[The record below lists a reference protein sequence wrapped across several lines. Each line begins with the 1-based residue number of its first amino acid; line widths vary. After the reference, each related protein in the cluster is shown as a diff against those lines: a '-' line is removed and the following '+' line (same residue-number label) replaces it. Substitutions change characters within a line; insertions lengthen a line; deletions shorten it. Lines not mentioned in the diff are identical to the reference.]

1 MPVSYVASAEVIKVK
16 RNGSVLLLL
25 LSITALTTNV
35 NAQGSQSPP
44 IPPEWQTHAERT
56 DYRETPDYEQTLAY
70 ARKLTAAS
78 ALIRLSDFGHS
89 GEGRPLALLVAATG
103 GDFTPTAARRA
114 GKVVVLVQ
122 ANIHAGETDGKDAG
136 LALLRDITV
145 LKTQP
150 RLLDRVVLLFVP
162 VFNVDG
168 HERRSPFNRI
178 NQNGPAQVGWRA
190 TTANL
195 NLNRDY
201 MKLDA
206 PETRAWM
213 RLWNEWAPDLF
224 IDCHVTDGADFQYNL
239 TYQYEQHENIPE
251 PLRGWMKAAFE
262 GRIVPAAESYGNLIA
277 TYMVFRDNRDPV
289 GRGVEGFIGTPRFAT
304 GYTPLRNRPGLLI
317 ETHMLKPYRPRVRG
331 TYDVLRAALE
341 DVNRDPAGWLRA
353 VRETDEAV
361 TKEGSSYD
369 QSRRVPIR
377 LAFTDKSAPL
387 KLRAVESKVEQSDV
401 SGAPRVIYGDKP
413 VELTVPFYN
422 EARAVQTVVVPL
434 AYVVPPQ
441 WQKVIEVL
449 ALHGLKLHRLAE
461 PLTTEVESYRFTE
474 VKWSQFPFE
483 GRVPVSQKNQ
493 PLRETRTY
501 PAGSVVVPM
510 AQANARVA
518 LYLLEPDSPDSF
530 VAWGFFNTI
539 FEQKEYGE
547 NYVLEKLAREML
559 AKDENLRKEFEQRV
573 ASDPKFAASP
583 RDRLRF
589 FYERSPYWDREMNVY
604 PVGRLTAPPRVKL
617 TDFKQ

>member
-1 MPVSYVASAEVIKVK
+1 VK
-16 RNGSVLLLL
+16 RPARVFLSLL
-25 LSITALTTNV
+25 IMTAL
-35 NAQGSQSPP
+35 NADANPQGSQSPP
-44 IPPEWQTHAERT
+44 VPPEWLTHAERT
-56 DYRETPDYEQTLAY
+56 DYRETPNYEDTLAY
-70 ARKLTAAS
+70 ARKLAAAS
-78 ALIRLSDFGHS
+78 PLIRLTDFGRS
-89 GEGRPLALLVAATG
+89 GEGRPMSLIVAATG
-103 GDFTPTAARRA
+103 DDFTPKAARQA

-136 LALLRDITV
+136 LALLRDIAV

-150 RLLDRVVLLFVP
+150 RLLDRVVVLFIP

-168 HERRSPFNRI
+168 HERRSPFNRV
-178 NQNGPAQVGWRA
+178 NQNGPAEVGWRA

-213 RLWNEWAPDLF
+213 RLWNEWSPDLF

-239 TYQYEQHENIPE
+239 TYQYEQHENVPE

-262 GRIVPAAESYGNLIA
+262 GRVMPAAETYGNLIA
-277 TYMVFRDNRDPV
+277 TYMVFRDNRDPA
-289 GRGVEGFIGTPRFAT
+289 GKGVEGFIGTPRFAT
-304 GYTPLRNRPGLLI
+304 GYAPLRNRPGLLI

-353 VRETDEAV
+353 VRETDEGV

-369 QSRRVPIR
+369 PSRKVPIR
-377 LAFTDKSAPL
+377 LAFTDKSVPL
-387 KLRAVESKVEQSDV
+387 KLKAVEFRVEQSDV
-401 SGAPRVIYGDKP
+401 SGAPRVVYGDRP

-422 EARAVQTVVVPL
+422 EARATQTVAVPL
-434 AYVVPPQ
+434 YYVVPPQ
-441 WQKVIEVL
+441 WRPVIEVL
-449 ALHGLKLHRLAE
+449 ALHGLKLQRLAE
-461 PLTTEVESYRFTE
+461 PLTAEVESYRFTE
-474 VKWSQFPFE
+474 VRWSPASFE
-483 GRVPVSQKNQ
+483 GRVLVSQKNQ

-510 AQANARVA
+510 AQPGARVA

-530 VAWGFFNTI
+530 VAWGFFNSI

-559 AKDENLRKEFEQRV
+559 AKDENLRKEFERRL

-583 RDRLRF
+583 RERLRF

-604 PVGRLTAPPRVKL
+604 PVGRVTAPMKAKL
-617 TDFKQ
+617 VDFRQ

>member
-1 MPVSYVASAEVIKVK
+1 VK
-16 RNGSVLLLL
+16 RPARFFLLLL
-25 LSITALTTNV
+25 TLTALNIDA
-35 NAQGSQSPP
+35 NPQAQGSQSPP
-44 IPPEWQTHAERT
+44 VPPDWLTHAERT
-56 DYRETPDYEQTLAY
+56 DYRETPNYEDTLAY
-70 ARKLTAAS
+70 ARKLAAAS
-78 ALIRLSDFGHS
+78 PLIRLSDFGRS
-89 GEGRPLALLVAATG
+89 GEGRPMALLVAATG
-103 GDFTPTAARRA
+103 GDFTPKAARQA
-114 GKVVVLVQ
+114 NKVVVLVQ

-136 LALLRDITV
+136 LALLRDIAV

-150 RLLDRVVLLFVP
+150 RLLDRVVLLFIP

-168 HERRSPFNRI
+168 HERRSPFNRV
-178 NQNGPAQVGWRA
+178 NQNGPAEVGWRA

-213 RLWNEWAPDLF
+213 RLWNEWSPDLF

-251 PLRGWMKAAFE
+251 PLRGFMKSAFE
-262 GRIVPAAESYGNLIA
+262 GRIMPAAEGYGNLIA
-277 TYMVFRDNRDPV
+277 TYMVFRDNRDPA
-289 GRGVEGFIGTPRFAT
+289 GKGVEGFIGTPRFAT

-317 ETHMLKPYRPRVRG
+317 ETHMLKAYRPRVRG

-361 TKEGSSYD
+361 RREGSSYD
-369 QSRRVPIR
+369 PARRVPIR
-377 LAFTDKSAPL
+377 LAFTDKSVPL
-387 KLRAVESKVEQSDV
+387 KLKAVESKVEQSDV
-401 SGAPRVIYGDKP
+401 SGGPRVVYGDKP
-413 VELTVPFYN
+413 VHLTVPFYN
-422 EARAVQTVVVPL
+422 EARATQTVTVPL
-434 AYVVPPQ
+434 YYVVPPQ
-441 WQKVIEVL
+441 WQEVVEVL
-449 ALHGLKLHRLAE
+449 ALHGLKLRRLAE

-474 VKWSQFPFE
+474 VKWSPSSFE
-483 GRVPVSQKNQ
+483 GRVLVSQKNQ
-493 PLRETRTY
+493 PLKETRTF

-510 AQANARVA
+510 AQAGARVA

-530 VAWGFFNTI
+530 VAWGFFNSI

-559 AKDENLRKEFEQRV
+559 AKDEKLRKEFEQRL
-573 ASDPKFAASP
+573 ATDQKFAASP
-583 RDRLRF
+583 RERLRF

-604 PVGRLTAPPRVKL
+604 PVGRVTAPLKAKL
-617 TDFKQ
+617 ADFKQ

>member
-1 MPVSYVASAEVIKVK
+1 MKPRGESLSRLVK
-16 RNGSVLLLL
+16 FSLTLLLL
-25 LSITALTTNV
+25 TALTDTAD
-35 NAQGSQSPP
+35 AQSTPTVPP
-44 IPPEWQTHAERT
+44 DWLTHAERT
-56 DYRETPDYEQTLAY
+56 DYRETPDFEATLAY
-70 ARKLTAAS
+70 CRKLDAAS
-78 ALIRLSDFGHS
+78 PLIRLTEFGRS

-103 GDFTPTAARRA
+103 DDFTPAAARQA

-136 LALLRDITV
+136 LALLRDIAV

-150 RLLDRVVLLFVP
+150 RLLDRVTLLFVP
-162 VFNVDG
+162 VYNADG
-168 HERRSPFNRI
+168 HERRSPYNRI
-178 NQNGPAQVGWRA
+178 NQNGPAEVGWRA

-213 RLWNEWAPDLF
+213 RLWNEWSPDLF

-251 PLRGWMKAAFE
+251 PLRGWMRSAFE
-262 GRIVPAAESYGNLIA
+262 GRIMPAVERAGNLVA

-331 TYDVLRAALE
+331 TYDILRATLE
-341 DVNRDPAGWLRA
+341 DVNRDAAGWLRA
-353 VRETDEAV
+353 VRETDERLV
-361 TKEGSSYD
+361 REGSTYD
-369 QSRRVPIR
+369 PARRVPLR
-377 LAFTDKSAPL
+377 MAFADKSVPL
-387 KLRAVESKVEQSDV
+387 KLKAVEFRVEQSDV
-401 SGAPRVIYGDKP
+401 SGAPRVVYGDKP
-413 VELTVPFYN
+413 VELTVPFFN
-422 EARAVQTVVVPL
+422 EARPTVTVAPPL

-441 WQKVIEVL
+441 WREVIDVL
-449 ALHGLKLHRLAE
+449 SAHGLKLQRLAE
-461 PLTTEVESYRFTE
+461 PLTAEVESYRFTE
-474 VKWSQFPFE
+474 VSWGRGPFE
-483 GRVPVSQKNQ
+483 GRVLVTQKNQ
-493 PLRETRTY
+493 PVRERRTY

-510 AQANARVA
+510 AQASSRVA

-530 VAWGFFNTI
+530 VAWGFFNSI

-547 NYVLEKLAREML
+547 GYVLEKLAREML
-559 AKDENLRKEFEQRV
+559 AKDENLRREFEQRLK
-573 ASDPKFAASP
+573 ADEKFAASP
-583 RDRLRF
+583 RERLRF

-604 PVGRLTAPPRVKL
+604 PVGRVTAPLKAKL

>member
-1 MPVSYVASAEVIKVK
+1 VK
-16 RNGSVLLLL
+16 RPARGFCLLLL
-25 LSITALTTNV
+25 ITALNTDANPQ
-35 NAQGSQSPP
+35 AQGAQSPP
-44 IPPEWQTHAERT
+44 VPAEWLTHAERT
-56 DYRETPDYEQTLAY
+56 DYRETPNYEDTLAY
-70 ARKLTAAS
+70 ARKLAAAS
-78 ALIRLSDFGHS
+78 PLIRLTDFGRS
-89 GEGRPLALLVAATG
+89 GEGRPMALMIAATG
-103 GDFTPTAARRA
+103 DDFTPKAARQA

-136 LALLRDITV
+136 LALLRDIAV

-150 RLLDRVVLLFVP
+150 RLLDRVVVLFIP

-168 HERRSPFNRI
+168 HERRSPYNRI
-178 NQNGPAQVGWRA
+178 NQNGPAEVGWRA
-190 TTANL
+190 TTSNL

-213 RLWNEWAPDLF
+213 RLWNEWSPDLF

-251 PLRGWMKAAFE
+251 PLRGWMRAAFE
-262 GRIVPAAESYGNLIA
+262 GRIMPAAESYGNLIA
-277 TYMVFRDNRDPV
+277 TYMVFRDNRDPA
-289 GRGVEGFIGTPRFAT
+289 GKGVEGFIGTPRFAT

-353 VRETDEAV
+353 VRETDEAI
-361 TKEGSSYD
+361 TREGASYD
-369 QSRRVPIR
+369 PARRVPIR
-377 LAFTDKSAPL
+377 LAFTDKSVPL
-387 KLRAVESKVEQSDV
+387 RLKAVEFKVEQSDV
-401 SGAPRVIYGDKP
+401 SGAPRVIYSDKP

-422 EARAVQTVVVPL
+422 EARAVQTVAVPL
-434 AYVVPPQ
+434 YYLVPPQ
-441 WQKVIEVL
+441 WQRVIEVL
-449 ALHGLKLHRLAE
+449 SLHGLKLQRLAE
-461 PLTTEVESYRFTE
+461 PLPVEVESYRFTE
-474 VKWSQFPFE
+474 VRWSPSSFE

-493 PLRETRTY
+493 PLKETRTY
-501 PAGSVVVPM
+501 PAGSVVVSM
-510 AQANARVA
+510 AQASARVA

-530 VAWGFFNTI
+530 VAWGFFNSI

-559 AKDENLRKEFEQRV
+559 AKDVNLRKEFERRLATDQ
-573 ASDPKFAASP
+573 KFAASP
-583 RDRLRF
+583 RERLRF

-604 PVGRLTAPPRVKL
+604 PVGRVTSPLRAKL
-617 TDFKQ
+617 ADFKP

>member
-1 MPVSYVASAEVIKVK
+1 MK
-16 RNGSVLLLL
+16 RPARALFLLLL
-25 LSITALTTNV
+25 ITALNTDANSQT
-35 NAQGSQSPP
+35 ARATGSESPP
-44 IPPEWQTHAERT
+44 VPPDWLTHAERT
-56 DYRETPDYEQTLAY
+56 DYRETPNYEDTLAY
-70 ARKLTAAS
+70 ARKLAAAS
-78 ALIRLSDFGHS
+78 PLIRLSDFGRS
-89 GEGRPLALLVAATG
+89 GEGRPMALLIAATG
-103 GDFTPTAARRA
+103 NDFTPAEARTA

-136 LALLRDITV
+136 LALLRDIAV

-150 RLLDRVVLLFVP
+150 RLLDRVVVLFIP

-168 HERRSPFNRI
+168 HERRSPYNRV
-178 NQNGPAQVGWRA
+178 NQNGPAEVGWRA
-190 TTANL
+190 TTSNL

-213 RLWNEWAPDLF
+213 SLWNEWSPDLF

-251 PLRGWMKAAFE
+251 PLRGFMKAAFE
-262 GRIVPAAESYGNLIA
+262 GRIMPAAESYGNLIA

-341 DVNRDPAGWLRA
+341 DANRDPAGWLRA

-361 TKEGSSYD
+361 AREGRSYD
-369 QSRRVPIR
+369 PSRKVPIR
-377 LAFTDKSAPL
+377 LAFTDKSVPL
-387 KLRAVESKVEQSDV
+387 KLKAVEFKVEQSDV
-401 SGAPRVIYGDKP
+401 SGATRVIYGDKP

-422 EARAVQTVVVPL
+422 EARPTQTVSVPL
-434 AYVVPPQ
+434 YYVVPPQ
-441 WQKVIEVL
+441 WQRVIDVL
-449 ALHGLKLHRLAE
+449 ALHGLKLQRVSE
-461 PLTTEVESYRFTE
+461 PLAVEVESYRFTE
-474 VKWSQFPFE
+474 VKWSPSSFE

-493 PLRETRTY
+493 PLKETRTY

-510 AQANARVA
+510 GQPGARVA

-530 VAWGFFNTI
+530 VAWGFFNSI

-547 NYVLEKLAREML
+547 SYVLEKLAREML
-559 AKDENLRKEFEQRV
+559 GRDENLRKEFAQRL

-583 RDRLRF
+583 RERLRF

-604 PVGRLTAPPRVKL
+604 PVGRVTVPLKTKL
-617 TDFKQ
+617 SDLKQ